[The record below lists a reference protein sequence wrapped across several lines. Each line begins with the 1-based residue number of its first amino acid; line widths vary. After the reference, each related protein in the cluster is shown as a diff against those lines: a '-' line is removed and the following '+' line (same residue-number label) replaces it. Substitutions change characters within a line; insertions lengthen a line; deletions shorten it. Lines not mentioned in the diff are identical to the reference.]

1 MADGPNS
8 DEIRQITEHP
18 YFQTLL
24 REQVRERVN
33 AQWDQTR
40 KVLAPA
46 LAVLL
51 AAASFYGYTSIN
63 GLNEKKKELETN
75 VDKKIAELNEAIK
88 QAIVQSNNV
97 DAQARASSEKAQAVT
112 TQIGFSKDLATSILD
127 QLKFTTSQ
135 TVVSIQRTHDELKT
149 EIAAFDTKQTTAA
162 AQARDLMA
170 KLDAEDEKAQELAR
184 KEQDLTDTVRRAG
197 SEVDKADKIRGV
209 LESEQA
215 RFQRTNSDLLK
226 ATQAQY
232 VLIHSGSERQVTVYA
247 AAKPGGKSEA
257 DLGSAL
263 QKYELKITTGSV
275 RAGKNVRISVL
286 AGADGR
292 AGSESDYPLDEGVR
306 SPIKGVPFDYEVQ
319 FIYHATILT
328 HHFAVIRV
336 VPHEGVSGE

>member
-1 MADGPNS
+1 MSDAPNS
-8 DEIRQITEHP
+8 DLIRQITEHP

-135 TVVSIQRTHDELKT
+135 TVLSIQRTHDELKN
-149 EIAAFDTKQTTAA
+149 EIAAFDTKQSAA
-162 AQARDLMA
+162 ADQARDLLA
-170 KLDAEDEKAQELAR
+170 KLDAEDESIER
-184 KEQDLTDTVRRAG
+184 KEKELSDTVGRAG
-197 SEVDKADKIRGV
+197 SEVDKADVIRGV

-232 VLIHSGSERQVTVYA
+232 VLIHSASERQVTVYA
-247 AAKPGGKSEA
+247 AAKPDGKSEA
-257 DLGSAL
+257 DGGPAL
-263 QKYELKITTGSV
+263 QKYEIKITTGSV
-275 RAGKNVRISVL
+275 RPGKSLRISVL

-336 VPHEGVSGE
+336 VPHEGVSVE